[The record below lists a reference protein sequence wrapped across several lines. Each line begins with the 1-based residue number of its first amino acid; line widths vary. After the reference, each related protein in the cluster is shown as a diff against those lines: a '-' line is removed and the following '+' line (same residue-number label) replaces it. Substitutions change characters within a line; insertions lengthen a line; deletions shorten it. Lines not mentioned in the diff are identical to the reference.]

1 VRAATGMPLSHKLP
15 LTYYGGAGNVI
26 WQRDALGRW
35 TKTDYDALS
44 RPITTTVNYQDG
56 DPLTGPR
63 DADIL
68 TVTHY
73 DQAGRVDRQIDNAVD
88 TVFNATEPITDRVTL
103 SAYDTFGRVISTT
116 LNYAPGATSTDLNRM
131 QMTAYDPVTMRV
143 QGQRDPLGRWV
154 SQQYDLL
161 GRVTATMQNCRTSGN
176 VAVATGC
183 ATFSSSY
190 PDRNVPTQTHYDAL
204 GRAFETVDA
213 LGHVTHTAYGGV
225 GRAIATTQN
234 YVSGGSVLTDTN
246 VTTRMCHAPRDLV
259 K

>member
-1 VRAATGMPLSHKLP
+1 MPLSHKLP

-143 QGQRDPLGRWV
+143 QGQRDPLGNGV
-154 SQQYDLL
+154 SQPYNLL
-161 GRVTATMQNCRTSGN
+161 GRVTETMQN
-176 VAVATGC
+176 
-183 ATFSSSY
+183 
-190 PDRNVPTQTHYDAL
+190 
-204 GRAFETVDA
+204 
-213 LGHVTHTAYGGV
+213 
-225 GRAIATTQN
+225 
-234 YVSGGSVLTDTN
+234 
-246 VTTRMCHAPRDLV
+246 
-259 K
+259 